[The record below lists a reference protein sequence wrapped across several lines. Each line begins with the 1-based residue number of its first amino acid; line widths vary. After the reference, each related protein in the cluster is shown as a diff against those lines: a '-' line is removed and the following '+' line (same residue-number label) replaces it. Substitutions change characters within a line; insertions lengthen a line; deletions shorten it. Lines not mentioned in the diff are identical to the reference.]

1 MQMARDLLAKFHGFD
16 LSSQPL
22 WIDSCVVPELH
33 VNLMDGSMRPARG
46 NILLVGDAAGLLDLI
61 EGGGI
66 GLAVHSGGLAAG
78 SVLTAAQKGD
88 KAESHYLEAMKGVIS
103 AIGKMHSSYI
113 EVQEEIK
120 QGIDDYILMRNAVQY
135 LSRSIE

>member
-1 MQMARDLLAKFHGFD
+1 MQIARDLLAKFHGFD

-33 VNLMDGSMRPARG
+33 VNLIEGSMRLARG

-66 GLAVHSGGLAAG
+66 GLAVHSGGLAAD
-78 SVLTAAQKGD
+78 SVLMAAQKGD
-88 KAESHYLEAMKGVIS
+88 EAESHYLEAMKGVIS

-113 EVQEEIK
+113 EARQQIK
-120 QGIDDYILMRNAVQY
+120 QGIDDVLLIHNAVQY